1 MKKTFASILLITIFQ
16 VGLSQKR
23 DIEALTKLNQ
33 DWLNSY
39 PKKDTATLAK
49 IFADDFILI
58 SPKGVKMTKRDII
71 ANLDKQ
77 ETVSVGIDSLD
88 IRLLT
93 KKAGIITVYTTFVLK
108 TDGKEITG
116 KNCYQDVYVKRKG
129 KWLAV
134 AAHVTLLSVK

>member
-16 VGLSQKR
+16 VGLSQKK

-77 ETVSVGIDSLD
+77 ETVSVCIDSLD

-93 KKAGIITVYTTFVLK
+93 KKTGIITVYTTFVLK
-108 TDGKEITG
+108 IDGKEITG

-129 KWLAV
+129 KWLGD
-134 AAHVTLLSVK
+134 AAPVTLLSVK

>member
-16 VGLSQKR
+16 VGLSQKK

-108 TDGKEITG
+108 IDGKEITG